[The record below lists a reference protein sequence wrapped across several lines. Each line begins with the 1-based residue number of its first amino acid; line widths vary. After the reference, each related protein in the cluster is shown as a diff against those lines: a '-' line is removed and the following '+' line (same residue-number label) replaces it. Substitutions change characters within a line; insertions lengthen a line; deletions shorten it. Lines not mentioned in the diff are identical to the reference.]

1 MPCPSVQRP
10 SCPLAQREFR
20 FAARLPPR
28 RGAAWESAPHNDPIT
43 ESPMRGRRG
52 PVPFAL
58 HRWLR
63 AREPAYRP
71 LSPRAGVVL
80 ERALFPVR
88 PARALRLLAVPA
100 QSWKGLSPEQGPR
113 QPWTRPEA
121 ERVLRTRCHSA
132 REPTR
137 LRRPLRAAR
146 WRL

>member
-43 ESPMRGRRG
+43 ESLMRGRRG

-58 HRWLR
+58 HRSLR

-88 PARALRLLAVPA
+88 AARALRLLAVPA
-100 QSWKGLSPEQGPR
+100 ESWKWFSLY
-113 QPWTRPEA
+113 QPLTRSE
-121 ERVLRTRCHSA
+121 
-132 REPTR
+132 REPQAVEVLGKRCQSASGPHR
-137 LRRPLRAAR
+137 LRC
-146 WRL
+146 RLGGRR